1 MAPITPKMKKQA
13 SSAKRVL
20 GNEMVFVILGTGP
33 KASRETKIFHRNL
46 LMSISGF
53 FATGVTLSFKEAS
66 TGVFELE
73 EEDSD
78 TFSVFEQWVYKDR
91 LFIKK
96 PSSSSA
102 SEDTEDDCKEWEC
115 LPRLY
120 TLGERLDA
128 PKFKDAV
135 ISAIIEKV
143 NESKVVPDN
152 WAAYVYQNT
161 VSACALRRLIV
172 DFHIFA
178 HQGKLLKKG
187 ACPDAEE
194 LEVEFLQDAMERMS
208 DAGSSVFAA
217 DAGEMPWSDACVYH
231 EHGEGACHL
240 ADDEDAA
247 ASPSPA
253 PLRRSARSVPTSSF
267 LNAVGSSTNANPL
280 GSPSR

>member
-1 MAPITPKMKKQA
+1 
-13 SSAKRVL
+13 
-20 GNEMVFVILGTGP
+20 MVFVLLGTGP

-46 LMSISGF
+46 LISISSF
-53 FATGVTLSFKEAS
+53 FATGLTSSFKEAS

-73 EEDSD
+73 EEDPD
-78 TFSVFEQWVYKDR
+78 IFSVFEQWVYKDR

-96 PSSSSA
+96 PASSSSA

-115 LPRLY
+115 LPLLY

-161 VSACALRRLIV
+161 VSTCALRRLIV
-172 DFHIFA
+172 DFHVFA
-178 HQGKLLKKG
+178 HQGRLLKKG

-194 LEVEFLQDAMERMS
+194 LEVEFLQDAMERIS

-217 DAGEMPWSDACVYH
+217 DAGEMPWSDTCVYH

-253 PLRRSARSVPTSSF
+253 PLRRNARYALT
-267 LNAVGSSTNANPL
+267 
-280 GSPSR
+280 

>member
-1 MAPITPKMKKQA
+1 MLLSTNSTSLPFSPFTNRPSALVTKW
-13 SSAKRVL
+13 SSS
-20 GNEMVFVILGTGP
+20 ILGTGP

-46 LMSISGF
+46 LMSLSGF
-53 FATGVTLSFKEAS
+53 FATGLTSSFKEAS

-73 EEDSD
+73 EEDPA
-78 TFSVFEQWVYKDR
+78 TFTVFEQWVYKDR

-96 PSSSSA
+96 PVTTASA
-102 SEDTEDDCKEWEC
+102 SSEDAEDDCKEWEC

-120 TLGERLDA
+120 TLGERLDS

-152 WAAYVYQNT
+152 WAAYVYQHT

-172 DFHIFA
+172 DSHVFA
-178 HQGKLLKKG
+178 HQGRLLKKG

-194 LEVEFLQDAMERMS
+194 PDFEFLQDAMERMS
-208 DAGSSVFAA
+208 DAGSSIFGG
-217 DAGEMPWSDACVYH
+217 DAVEMPWSDACVYH
-231 EHGEGACHL
+231 EHGDGVCHL

-247 ASPSPA
+247 PSPSPA
-253 PLRRSARSVPTSSF
+253 PLRRSARYALT
-267 LNAVGSSTNANPL
+267 
-280 GSPSR
+280 